1 MSPNVRE
8 PSSPDADYGQLVK
21 ECPLAKDKEKTWIA
35 IQMVGED
42 EKPIPGIAY
51 RIILTDG
58 STAEGVLDEEGS
70 ARVDNIDP
78 GTCVITFP
86 DLDQEAWEECA

>member
-1 MSPNVRE
+1 VNPQPKE
-8 PSSPDADYGQLVK
+8 PSAPEAIYGQTVK
-21 ECPLAKDKEKTWIA
+21 DCPLAEKKEKTWIA
-35 IQMVGED
+35 IQLVGED
-42 EKPIPGIAY
+42 EKPIPGVAY

-70 ARVDNIDP
+70 AHLSGIDP

-86 DLDQEAWEECA
+86 ELDQDAWEEHA